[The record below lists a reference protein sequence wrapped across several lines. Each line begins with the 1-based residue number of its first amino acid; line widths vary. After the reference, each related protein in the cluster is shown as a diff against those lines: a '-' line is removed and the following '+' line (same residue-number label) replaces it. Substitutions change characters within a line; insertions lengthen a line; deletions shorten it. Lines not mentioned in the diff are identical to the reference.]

1 MIDQEYRRLK
11 AKIIVTTLCFSLIP
25 LFVLGATIYYQFHTA
40 YSSIIIQDLR
50 AMADNRKHAIDLFF
64 DERISQLTTLA
75 HTCAFDQLS
84 QGEFLERLFNMMQ
97 SRSKSFIDIGVIDEN
112 GDHVAYVGPYNLKG
126 VNYRNETWFH
136 SVMLR
141 GAYVSDVFLGFRKFP
156 HIIIAVLRRE
166 GERSWILRASI
177 DTDLFETM
185 VKAAQLGEK
194 GDAFLLNRDNVF
206 QTTPR
211 FEGKLLDHSQVN
223 FNKYEGTRVEST
235 DIRGRNTLLATT
247 WLKNKDWLLVIK
259 EDTREEL
266 TPLVYARLLAVW
278 VIFGGIA
285 VIVAG
290 TVFMARLMTG
300 QLIQSERQKAVLDA
314 NLEQSS
320 KMAALGKLAAGIA
333 HEVNNP
339 LAVIKE
345 KVGWAKDLLAEEDI
359 QQSENFKE
367 FLDAVEKIDQ
377 HVERAKNVTHRLLG
391 FARRME
397 PVQEEVDINKILT
410 ETIAL
415 FSNESRFRN
424 ISIFTEFTE
433 PLPRTLSDSSQ
444 LQQVFLNI
452 INNAIDAINKDGR
465 ITVTTGHN
473 SVSKELCVEIFD
485 TGPGISKELLNKIFD
500 PFFTTKAV
508 GKGTGLGLSISYSI
522 MERLGGRLTAESGK
536 DRGTVFSIYL
546 PVK

>member
-1 MIDQEYRRLK
+1 
-11 AKIIVTTLCFSLIP
+11 
-25 LFVLGATIYYQFHTA
+25 
-40 YSSIIIQDLR
+40 
-50 AMADNRKHAIDLFF
+50 
-64 DERISQLTTLA
+64 
-75 HTCAFDQLS
+75 
-84 QGEFLERLFNMMQ
+84 
-97 SRSKSFIDIGVIDEN
+97 
-112 GDHVAYVGPYNLKG
+112 VGPYNLKG

-141 GAYVSDVFLGFRKFP
+141 GAYVSDVFMGVRKFP

-211 FEGKLLDHSQVN
+211 FEGKLLDRAQIN
-223 FNKYEGTRVEST
+223 FNKYEGARVEST
-235 DIRGRNTLLATT
+235 DIRGQNALLATT
-247 WLKNKDWLLVIK
+247 WLKNKDWMLVIK

-266 TPLVYARLLAVW
+266 MPLVYARFLAVW

-285 VIVAG
+285 VIVG
-290 TVFMARLMTG
+290 GPVFMARLMTG

-410 ETIAL
+410 ETTAL

-433 PLPRTLSDSSQ
+433 PLPRTVSDSSQ

-452 INNAIDAINKDGR
+452 INNAIDAIDKDGR
-465 ITVTTGHN
+465 ITVTTGY
-473 SVSKELCVEIFD
+473 
-485 TGPGISKELLNKIFD
+485 IS
-500 PFFTTKAV
+500 A
-508 GKGTGLGLSISYSI
+508 S
-522 MERLGGRLTAESGK
+522 
-536 DRGTVFSIYL
+536 
-546 PVK
+546 